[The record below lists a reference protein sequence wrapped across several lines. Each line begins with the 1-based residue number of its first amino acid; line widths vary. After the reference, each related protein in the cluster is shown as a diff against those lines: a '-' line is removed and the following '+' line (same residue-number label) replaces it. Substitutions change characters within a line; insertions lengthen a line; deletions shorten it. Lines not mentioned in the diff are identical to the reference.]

1 MSQNLAITKRKGG
14 FGRALKKEWPLHLFL
29 IPGLVLL
36 IWFYYYP
43 MIGNVMAFQKF
54 TVFKGWFHHKV
65 KWVGWDNFEFVMSL
79 PNFFPVLWNTLY
91 ISTLKIIFN
100 LLVPIVVSLML
111 NELRLNKLKRTVQ
124 TVIYMPHFL
133 SWIVFGGIILDV
145 LGTDGVVN
153 QLINLCGGDTVHFL
167 TNDDTFPGVLV
178 VTDVWKNFGFNTIVY
193 MSALTAIDPTLYEA
207 AAIDGAGRWKQTVH
221 VTIPGI
227 MPTIVLLTTLSLGS
241 VLNAGFDQVYMLLN
255 DLVKDSGDILDTLVY
270 RLAFDNAQY
279 SIATAVGLFKSVI
292 SMILICSS
300 YYMAYRFA
308 DYRIF

>member
-1 MSQNLAITKRKGG
+1 MSQNLVLTRRKGG
-14 FGRALKKEWPLHLFL
+14 FGRALKREWPLHLFL
-29 IPGLVLL
+29 IPGLILL
-36 IWFYYYP
+36 FWFYYYP

-79 PNFFPVLWNTLY
+79 PNFYSVLWNTLY

-153 QLINLCGGDTVHFL
+153 QLISLCGGDPVHFL
-167 TNDDTFPGVLV
+167 TNDDMFPGVLV

-207 AAIDGAGRWKQTVH
+207 AAIDGAGRWKQTMH

-227 MPTIVLLTTLSLGS
+227 MPTIVLLTTLSLGN

>member
-1 MSQNLAITKRKGG
+1 MTQQTPRIHRRRGLI
-14 FGRALKKEWPLHLFL
+14 RAFRREWPLHVFL
-29 IPGLVLL
+29 IPGLILL
-36 IWFYYYP
+36 FWFYYYP
-43 MIGNVMAFQKF
+43 MVGNVMAFQKF
-54 TVFKGWFHHKV
+54 TVFKGWFNPKA

-79 PNFFPVLWNTLY
+79 PNFYPVLRNTLY
-91 ISTLKIIFN
+91 ISALKIVFN
-100 LLVPIVVSLML
+100 LLVPITVSLLL
-111 NELRLNKLKRTVQ
+111 NEVRFTRFKRTVQ

-145 LGTDGVVN
+145 LGTEGVVN
-153 QLINLCGGDTVHFL
+153 QIIRMFGGDTVPFL
-167 TNDDTFPGVLV
+167 TNNDTFPVVLV
-178 VTDVWKNFGFNTIVY
+178 ATDVWKNFGFNTIVY

-207 AAIDGAGRWKQTVH
+207 AAIDGAGRWKQTLH
-221 VTIPGI
+221 VTVPGI

-255 DLVKDSGDILDTLVY
+255 SLVMDSGDILDTLVY

-279 SIATAVGLFKSVI
+279 SIATAVGLFKSLV

>member
-1 MSQNLAITKRKGG
+1 MSQNLAIKRRRGG
-14 FGRALKKEWPLHLFL
+14 FGRTLKKEWPLHLFL

-54 TVFKGWFHHKV
+54 TVFKGWFHPKV

-79 PNFFPVLWNTLY
+79 PNFYQVLWNTLY
-91 ISTLKIIFN
+91 ISTLKIVFN

-111 NELRLNKLKRTVQ
+111 NELRSNKLRRTVQ
-124 TVIYMPHFL
+124 TVIYMPHFM
-133 SWIVFGGIILDV
+133 SWIVFGGIILEV

-153 QLINLCGGDTVHFL
+153 QLINLCGGETVHFL

-227 MPTIVLLTTLSLGS
+227 MPTIVLLTTLSLGN

-300 YYMAYRFA
+300 YYLAYRFA